1 MKMNF
6 RFFFHFGF
14 DFCFCFCFLKV
25 FAFLLILRGLEVPQM
40 VNCLLIDLKVPQ
52 HFFQLH
58 VAQRCH
64 RRSTLSYLAQ
74 ICHSILFCEFS
85 TWPSGA
91 IDGQLSLHGLEVQ
104 QHLEIWHLA
113 SFEYAEFNDAV
124 HFFRFR
130 LEIPFLSKFGPK
142 NFKVNLTQINSNIQ
156 NSMVVFTFFFFD
168 QKCLFWPN
176 LVQNV
181 KLVGLRLNLVASLIR
196 ICRIQ

>member
-1 MKMNF
+1 MKTKTKKKMKTKMKTKSKPKMKTKTKNKMERKTKMKVKMNF
-6 RFFFHFGF
+6 RFCFHFGF

-113 SFEYAEFNDAV
+113 
-124 HFFRFR
+124 
-130 LEIPFLSKFGPK
+130 
-142 NFKVNLTQINSNIQ
+142 
-156 NSMVVFTFFFFD
+156 
-168 QKCLFWPN
+168 
-176 LVQNV
+176 
-181 KLVGLRLNLVASLIR
+181 
-196 ICRIQ
+196 